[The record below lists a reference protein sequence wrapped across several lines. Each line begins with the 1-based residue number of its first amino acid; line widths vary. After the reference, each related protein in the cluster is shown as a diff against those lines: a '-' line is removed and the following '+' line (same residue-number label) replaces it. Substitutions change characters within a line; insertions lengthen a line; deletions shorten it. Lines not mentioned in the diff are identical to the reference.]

1 MQKDKESSRNSIV
14 SSQGHTLTSLWLI
27 AQQELLKSFASTRG
41 LFVTAVFT
49 VIWILLLFYPIRIS
63 AEAMTSPDS
72 ASLFMVVLSF
82 LGLETLQDWLLSEFA
97 IYWVVAL
104 YLFPTFSLVSAA
116 DQMISERKRG
126 GLRFLTLRCSRG
138 QLFFGRFIGQM
149 LIQSVLICIT
159 LAITYSLFLFNNPQ
173 HWLEGLSLLPL
184 IFCHILLVTAP
195 FVALMSLLSI
205 TVDSVRMASLF
216 AFMILALGG
225 LLINYFASYL
235 PFLAVLEYWI
245 PGGQIYSMA
254 QSHPTIAWGALAN
267 PIMQTVGFLLV
278 GYAIFRKQE
287 I

>member
-1 MQKDKESSRNSIV
+1 MQTHIQSSTGRI
-14 SSQGHTLTSLWLI
+14 SSKSHFGLSLWLI

-41 LFVTAVFT
+41 LLVTAVFT

-97 IYWVVAL
+97 IYWLLAL
-104 YLFPTFSLVSAA
+104 YLFPTFSLISTA

-126 GLRFLTLRCSRG
+126 GLRFLTLRCSRA

-159 LAITYSLFLFNNPQ
+159 LAITYALFLFNHP
-173 HWLEGLSLLPL
+173 HYWLEGLSLLPL
-184 IFCHILLVTAP
+184 IFIHILLVTAP

-205 TVDSVRMASLF
+205 TVDSVRMASLY

-225 LLINYFASYL
+225 LLINFFASYL
-235 PFLAVLEYWI
+235 PLLAVLEYWI

-254 QSHPTIAWGALAN
+254 QSHPTIAWGALIH
-267 PIMQTVGFLLV
+267 PILQAVGFLLL
-278 GYAIFRKQE
+278 GYVIFRRQE

>member
-1 MQKDKESSRNSIV
+1 MHISNTSRKK
-14 SSQGHTLTSLWLI
+14 QRFMSLWFI
-27 AQQELLKSFASTRG
+27 AQQELLKSFASPRG

-49 VIWILLLFYPIRIS
+49 VIWTLLLFYPIRIS

-72 ASLFMVVLSF
+72 ASLFMVVLGF

-138 QLFFGRFIGQM
+138 QLFFGRFVGQI
-149 LIQSVLICIT
+149 LIQCVLICIT
-159 LAITYSLFLFNNPQ
+159 LAITYAMLLFNKP
-173 HWLEGLSLLPL
+173 HFWLEGLSLLPL
-184 IFCHILLVTAP
+184 VFIYVLLVTVP

-205 TVDSVRMASLF
+205 TVDSVRMASLI

-225 LLINYFASYL
+225 FMINYFASYL
-235 PFLAVLEYWI
+235 PFLVVLEYWI

-254 QSHPTIAWGALAN
+254 QSHPSVYPAIACAALLN
-267 PIMQTVGFLLV
+267 PILQTVVFLLI
-278 GYAIFRKQE
+278 GYAIFKRQE
-287 I
+287 L

>member
-1 MQKDKESSRNSIV
+1 MQTNIKNNTGRISSKNHSW
-14 SSQGHTLTSLWLI
+14 LSLWLI
-27 AQQELLKSFASTRG
+27 AQQELLKSFANPRG

-49 VIWILLLFYPIRIS
+49 VIWILILLYPIRIS

-116 DQMISERKRG
+116 DQMISDRNRG

-138 QLFFGRFIGQM
+138 QLFFGRFVGQI

-159 LAITYSLFLFNNPQ
+159 LVITYSVFLFNNSQ
-173 HWLEGLSLLPL
+173 YWLEGLSLLPL
-184 IFCHILLVTAP
+184 IFFHILLVTAP

-205 TVDSVRMASLF
+205 TVDSVRMSTLI

-235 PFLAVLEYWI
+235 PFLAMLEFWI

-254 QSHPTIAWGALAN
+254 QSHPTIAWGALAH
-267 PIMQTVGFLLV
+267 PLMQTFGFLLL
-278 GYAIFRKQE
+278 GYAIFKRQE

>member
-1 MQKDKESSRNSIV
+1 MQTNIKNNTGRISSKNHSW
-14 SSQGHTLTSLWLI
+14 LSLWLI
-27 AQQELLKSFASTRG
+27 AQQELLKSFANPRG

-49 VIWILLLFYPIRIS
+49 VIWILILLYPIRIS

-116 DQMISERKRG
+116 DQMISDRNRG

-138 QLFFGRFIGQM
+138 QLFFGRFVGQI

-159 LAITYSLFLFNNPQ
+159 LVITYSLFLFNNSQ
-173 HWLEGLSLLPL
+173 YWLEGLSLLPL
-184 IFCHILLVTAP
+184 FFFHILLVTAP

-205 TVDSVRMASLF
+205 TVDSVRMSTLI

-235 PFLAVLEYWI
+235 PFLAMLEFWI

-254 QSHPTIAWGALAN
+254 QSHPTIAWGALAH
-267 PIMQTVGFLLV
+267 PLMQTFGFLLL
-278 GYAIFRKQE
+278 GYAIFKRQE

>member
-1 MQKDKESSRNSIV
+1 MQTNIKNNTGRISSKNHSW
-14 SSQGHTLTSLWLI
+14 LSLWLI
-27 AQQELLKSFASTRG
+27 AQQELLKSFANPRG

-49 VIWILLLFYPIRIS
+49 VIWILILLYPIRIS

-116 DQMISERKRG
+116 DQMISDRNRG

-138 QLFFGRFIGQM
+138 QLFFGRFVGQI

-159 LAITYSLFLFNNPQ
+159 LVITYSLFLFNNSQ
-173 HWLEGLSLLPL
+173 YWLEGLSLLPL
-184 IFCHILLVTAP
+184 IFFHILLVTAP

-205 TVDSVRMASLF
+205 TVDSVRMSTLI

-235 PFLAVLEYWI
+235 PFLAMLEFWI

-254 QSHPTIAWGALAN
+254 QSHPTIAWGALAH
-267 PIMQTVGFLLV
+267 PLMQTFGFLLL
-278 GYAIFRKQE
+278 GYAIFKRQE

>member
-1 MQKDKESSRNSIV
+1 MQTNIKNNTGRISSKNHSW
-14 SSQGHTLTSLWLI
+14 LSLWLI
-27 AQQELLKSFASTRG
+27 AQQELLKSFANPRG
-41 LFVTAVFT
+41 LFVTPVFT
-49 VIWILLLFYPIRIS
+49 VIWILILLYPIRIS

-116 DQMISERKRG
+116 DQMISDRNRG

-138 QLFFGRFIGQM
+138 QLFFGRFVGQI

-159 LAITYSLFLFNNPQ
+159 LVITYSLFLFNNSQ
-173 HWLEGLSLLPL
+173 YWLEGLSLLPL
-184 IFCHILLVTAP
+184 IFFHILLVTAP

-205 TVDSVRMASLF
+205 TVDSVRMSTLI

-235 PFLAVLEYWI
+235 PFLAMLEIWI

-254 QSHPTIAWGALAN
+254 QSHPTIAWGALAH
-267 PIMQTVGFLLV
+267 PLMQTFGFLLL
-278 GYAIFRKQE
+278 GYAIFKRQE